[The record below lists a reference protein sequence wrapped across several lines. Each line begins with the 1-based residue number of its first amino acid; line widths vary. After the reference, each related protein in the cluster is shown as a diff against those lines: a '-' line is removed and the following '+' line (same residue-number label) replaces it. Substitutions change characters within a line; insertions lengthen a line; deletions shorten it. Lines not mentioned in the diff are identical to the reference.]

1 MNQVNQMNHTKK
13 LYETLCSLKEIILAN
28 KNQFHDSTVY
38 HQQYYKFYNKSAALG
53 LYHEF
58 NINISKQLVVVFK
71 ILVNPAIYVEGVEIP
86 IKTKIYCFNFYYQ
99 YKYSKSSYLLDHPC
113 FIINK
118 NEVNTFDYEKLFS
131 ELSINQ
137 IKKFNKLILQK
148 IVEVV

>member
-1 MNQVNQMNHTKK
+1 MIQQSTTN
-13 LYETLCSLKEIILAN
+13 IIIN
-28 KNQFHDSTVY
+28 
-38 HQQYYKFYNKSAALG
+38 FYNKSAALG
-53 LYHEF
+53 LYYEF
-58 NINISKQLVVVFK
+58 NINISKQLVVVFT

-131 ELSINQ
+131 GLSI
-137 IKKFNKLILQK
+137 KLKNSIN
-148 IVEVV
+148 